1 MKSIITIILILGII
15 YNSIGNIIVFSIYQA
30 SIRKEIRNYIKTD
43 KSKKK
48 IELLKFSKA
57 DLKKRVIRFVKHDE
71 FIFNNQLYDIK
82 RSKIVGD
89 SIFYFCIN
97 DTKEKDLIDKFSKD
111 YEKKSDGKSKSNTT
125 KNINSKINEYL
136 VINFHSLLLIKNILV
151 FLDNYINFY
160 HSLFH
165 QPIAPPPKINFYVI

>member
-97 DTKEKDLIDKFSKD
+97 DTKE
-111 YEKKSDGKSKSNTT
+111 
-125 KNINSKINEYL
+125 
-136 VINFHSLLLIKNILV
+136 INFLKITKKNLTGNLNQIQLRI
-151 FLDNYINFY
+151 YT
-160 HSLFH
+160 
-165 QPIAPPPKINFYVI
+165 PR